1 MTCERYWRDGIVLVE
16 HGADDPHRDG
26 CDDCVRAHAS
36 RQELIEALAM
46 IGDDVPEDPYWQAK
60 VWERIEGTRTPARPP
75 WRWRWQLAGA
85 LAAAAVLVLLWIGVR
100 RPEEVRPSVEI
111 IESDVPIRATAVNNE
126 RRHRGH
132 VRDHLLAKAGT
143 SSEIRIYRENALVLQ
158 CPSPRASPDCV
169 RDTHLTSV
177 DLLLLVPGTYDVI
190 IIGAPFALPPNR
202 PDEDVAA
209 LESHSVPYEEH
220 TVLVH

>member
-60 VWERIEGTRTPARPP
+60 VWERIEGSRARPP

-85 LAAAAVLVLLWIGVR
+85 LAAAAVLVLWLGVGR
-100 RPEEVRPSVEI
+100 DRPEQVRPSVMI
-111 IESDVPIRATAVNNE
+111 IKSDVLIRSAASNASD
-126 RRHRGH
+126 RLFAH
-132 VRDHLLAKAGT
+132 VKDLIHVDAGGGA
-143 SSEIRIYRENALVLQ
+143 EIRIYRANRVVLQ
-158 CPSPRASPDCV
+158 CRPQQVPDGCV
-169 RDTHLTSV
+169 RDRHRTTV
-177 DLLLLVPGTYDVI
+177 DLPLSIPGAYDVI
-190 IIGAPFALPPNR
+190 VIDAPFPLESGQL
-202 PDEDVAA
+202 DEDVGA
-209 LESHSVPYEEH
+209 LESAAASYYERK
-220 TVLVH
+220 VLVL